1 MSEFINVTPGNL
13 EKEHLCCIIRAKKQP
28 ESIINKRK
36 WLIERFSEGHVF
48 RKLNDKKATVF
59 IEYAPL
65 ESAWVPIVGEKYNY
79 IYCLWTLGEYRG
91 KGYGKKLLD
100 YAIKDAKEHSKSG
113 LCALGSKKQKTWL
126 TSTEFLKSNG
136 FNVVDET
143 ESGYEL
149 LAISFDGTTP
159 KFSTS
164 AKLERINENMLTI
177 YYDDQC
183 PYILKSLEN
192 IQNYCKE
199 NNIPLNIIKITS
211 FEQAKT
217 LPCVFNNYAVF
228 YKGKFQTVNLLD
240 IPYLERILKN

>member
-1 MSEFINVTPGNL
+1 MSEFINLTPDNL
-13 EKEHLCCIIRAKKQP
+13 ETEHLCCIIRAKKQP

-36 WLIERFSEGHVF
+36 WVRDRLSEGHVF
-48 RKLNDKKATVF
+48 RKLNDGKATVF

-65 ESAWVPIVGEKYNY
+65 ETAWVPIVGNNYNY

-91 KGYGKKLLD
+91 KGYGKQLLD
-100 YAIKDAKEHSKSG
+100 YAIKDAKSKNKSG

-136 FNVVDET
+136 FKVVDET

-149 LAISFDGTTP
+149 LALSFDGTMP

-164 AKLERINENMLTI
+164 AKLEKIDENELTI

-183 PYILKSLEN
+183 PYILKSLGN
-192 IQNYCKE
+192 IQN
-199 NNIPLNIIKITS
+199 
-211 FEQAKT
+211 
-217 LPCVFNNYAVF
+217 
-228 YKGKFQTVNLLD
+228 
-240 IPYLERILKN
+240 